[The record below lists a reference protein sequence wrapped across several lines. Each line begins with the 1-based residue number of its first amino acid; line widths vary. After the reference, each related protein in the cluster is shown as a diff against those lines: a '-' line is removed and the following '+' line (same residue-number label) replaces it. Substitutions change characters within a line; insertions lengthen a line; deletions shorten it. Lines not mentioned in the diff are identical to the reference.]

1 MSSRSVI
8 ILGGGLAGLSSGVAL
23 ASAGYR
29 VTLVEQRPF
38 LGGRATSYVLP
49 SGEHVDNCQHV
60 TLGCCT
66 NLDDFYRRAGAGGK
80 IRYYDELIFS
90 APDGKRGKMR
100 AGILPAPLH
109 FLGAFAA
116 FSLLNWADKSGIA
129 RLMMEIARAG
139 GRPRDLAAGPGAVR
153 PSMLEWL
160 RAHKQTE
167 AAIARFW
174 GVVLVSALDEQ
185 LDRTDAQ
192 YGVDVF
198 WKAFIANRAGYR
210 IGIPTV
216 PLADLY
222 DGCRKA
228 VEAAGGTVR
237 MRSPVRGIAIE
248 ADRVVAVTLDS
259 EEALHADYFI
269 SALPHETLLE
279 LLPAE
284 IASGSPVFA
293 GLRNLRCSPITSVHL
308 WYDRSVMS
316 EPFITL
322 LDTTTQWIFNKS
334 LLSSQ
339 AQSQSKDAA
348 EPEESAPGG
357 QYIQLVISASYDL
370 VSQSRQDII
379 AKCQS
384 EIAPILPATRDAK
397 VLKATVIKETVATFS
412 PEPGCD
418 RWRPA
423 ARSPVEGLFLAGD
436 WTATGWPAT
445 MEGAVRSGYL
455 AAEAI
460 LEHDGDPQKLVRPD
474 LPIEG
479 FTKMLARRGGDAD

>member
-1 MSSRSVI
+1 MI

-66 NLDDFYRRAGAGGK
+66 NLDDFYRRAGAAGK

-90 APDGKRGKMR
+90 APDGRRGKMR
-100 AGILPAPLH
+100 AGILPAPLQ
-109 FLGAFAA
+109 FLGSFAT
-116 FSLLNWADKSGIA
+116 FSLLSWADKRGIA
-129 RLMMEIARAG
+129 RLMMEIARSG
-139 GRPRDLAAGPGAVR
+139 GRPSDLAEGAAVVR
-153 PSMLEWL
+153 SNMLEWL

-167 AAIARFW
+167 AAISRFW

-192 YGVDVF
+192 YGLNVF
-198 WKAFIANRAGYR
+198 WKAFIANRSGYR

-222 DGCRKA
+222 DGCRRA
-228 VEAAGGTVR
+228 VESAGGTVR
-237 MRSPVRGIAIE
+237 MRAPVRRIE
-248 ADRVVAVTLDS
+248 IEGERVVGITLDS
-259 EEALHADYFI
+259 GEVLRADYFI
-269 SALPHETLLE
+269 SALPHEALLE
-279 LLPAE
+279 LLPA
-284 IASGSPVFA
+284 ALVDGSPVFG
-293 GLRNLRCSPITSVHL
+293 GLRNLRSSPITSVHL
-308 WYDRSVMS
+308 WFDRSVMR

-334 LLSSQ
+334 RLS
-339 AQSQSKDAA
+339 AESKTESPDSRA
-348 EPEESAPGG
+348 SAPG
-357 QYIQLVISASYDL
+357 QYLQLVISASYDL
-370 VSQSRQDII
+370 VSQSRQEII
-379 AKCQS
+379 AKCLA
-384 EIAPILPATRDAK
+384 EIAPVLPATRDAK
-397 VLKATVIKETVATFS
+397 VLKATVIKETAATFS

-423 ARSPVEGLFLAGD
+423 ALSPIEGFFLAGD

-455 AAEAI
+455 AAEA
-460 LEHDGDPQKLVRPD
+460 LMEKDGQAQKLVRAD
-474 LPIEG
+474 LPVEG
-479 FTKMLARRGGDAD
+479 ITKLIARDRETPK